1 MDFAAVVNFLNG
13 VECAE
18 CGARAD
24 PFHVVNTCVECGAT
38 LLATYDLEGARGSIS
53 KSTWSDRP
61 AGLWRYRELL
71 PIANPENEIDLGEGG
86 TPTLRLHRL
95 EAELGI
101 SNLWLKDEG
110 ANPTGTFKARGAAA
124 GASKARELGLNE
136 WAMPTAG
143 NAGSA
148 WAAYAARAGASL
160 HVVMPADT
168 PRANMA
174 ECVAYGAHV
183 YLVDGLISDAGRLV
197 AEACARYGWYDVST
211 LKEPYRVEGKKTMGF
226 EIAEQFGWDL
236 PDVILYPT
244 GGGVGLIGLWKAF
257 NELESLGW
265 IGSRRPR
272 LVSVQAEGCA
282 PVVRA
287 HLAGAERCEMWE
299 NASTL
304 ASGLRVPKP
313 FADRLVLRIL
323 RESAGTAVAASDD
336 EIVLAAARL
345 ARLEGLYVCPEGAAS
360 IAGIE
365 HLRDRGWL
373 NHDDRVLILNTGN
386 ALKYVDM
393 LRLPDLPI
401 LKPDALL
408 IPA

>member
-1 MDFAAVVNFLNG
+1 MNFLDG

-18 CGARAD
+18 CGVRAD
-24 PFHVVNTCVECGAT
+24 PSGVVNTCVECGST
-38 LLATYDLEGARGSIS
+38 MLATYDLQAARESLS
-53 KSTWSDRP
+53 KDMWDERP
-61 AGLWRYRELL
+61 PGLWRYRELL
-71 PIANPENEIDLGEGG
+71 PVTERENEMDLGEGG

-95 EAELGI
+95 AAELGI
-101 SNLWLKDEG
+101 RNLWLKDEG

-124 GASKARELGLNE
+124 GASKAHELGLKE

-148 WAAYAARAGASL
+148 WAAYAARAGADF
-160 HVVMPADT
+160 HVVMPTDT

-174 ECVAYGAHV
+174 ECVAYDANV

-226 EIAEQFGWDL
+226 EIAEQFAWDL

-244 GGGVGLIGLWKAF
+244 GGGVGLIGMWKAF

-265 IGSRRPR
+265 IGSHRPR

-282 PVVRA
+282 PVVSA
-287 HLAGAERCEMWE
+287 HREGAEQCEFWE
-299 NASTL
+299 NASTR

-323 RESAGTAVAASDD
+323 RETEGTAVAVSEE
-336 EIVLAAARL
+336 EIVSSAARL
-345 ARLEGLYVCPEGAAS
+345 AGLEGLYVCPEGAAS
-360 IAGIE
+360 IAGVE
-365 HLRDRGWL
+365 RLRDSGWL
-373 NHDDRVLILNTGN
+373 KDDDRVLILNTGN

-393 LRLPDLPI
+393 LQLPELPVF
-401 LKPDALL
+401 KPGAKLTT
-408 IPA
+408 A